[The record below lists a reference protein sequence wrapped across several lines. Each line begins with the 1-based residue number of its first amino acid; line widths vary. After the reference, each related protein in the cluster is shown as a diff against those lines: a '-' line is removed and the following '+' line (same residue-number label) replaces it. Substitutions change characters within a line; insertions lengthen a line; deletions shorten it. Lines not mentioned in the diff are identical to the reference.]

1 MEGTTQ
7 EENTNGSLKTIL
19 QHWEPQGG
27 MAVMWHVSGREIRR
41 RTNLTWTYHDLKFLK
56 NPKERRG
63 SEHMERMAWLSGGK
77 GVVRQWR
84 RRGRGGAAGEG
95 ESTPK
100 KTREKRGS
108 QEKGEREEGK
118 EEGGRNSIP
127 PHSKQPQEAK
137 VSLTEEEKTSLSER
151 RKSFSL
157 KKERS
162 KIEACFDSFVSQ
174 S

>member
-1 MEGTTQ
+1 MA
-7 EENTNGSLKTIL
+7 
-19 QHWEPQGG
+19 G
-27 MAVMWHVSGREIRR
+27 MAR
-41 RTNLTWTYHDLKFLK
+41 LC
-56 NPKERRG
+56 
-63 SEHMERMAWLSGGK
+63 GGK

-84 RRGRGGAAGEG
+84 RRGGDGAVGEG

-100 KTREKRGS
+100 KNREKRGS

-127 PHSKQPQEAK
+127 PHPKQPQEAK
-137 VSLTEEEKTSLSER
+137 VSLTEEKKTSLLER

-157 KKERS
+157 MKERS
-162 KIEACFDSFVSQ
+162 KIEDCFDNFVSQ